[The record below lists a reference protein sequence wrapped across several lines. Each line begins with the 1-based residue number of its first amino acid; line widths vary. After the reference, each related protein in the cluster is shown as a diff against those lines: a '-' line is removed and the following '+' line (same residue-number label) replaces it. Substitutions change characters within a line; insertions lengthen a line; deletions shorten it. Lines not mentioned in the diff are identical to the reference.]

1 MSNSSEQTLE
11 EDHGGVV
18 EPPPHS
24 SSSDQNPSEQQS
36 EQQQTQEWETMA
48 RAWLLSFPEAKA
60 VSMDEVEAW
69 IDSNHHSLPEGI
81 RSMPR
86 SDVCQRLISIQ
97 KMRLPT
103 QEKEVSQFD
112 LENPPYRFQRTDQWR
127 PVYSWLES
135 LDQEEVVKSKEI
147 SDWLSA
153 NPDIQEQ
160 LCSRHT
166 RYHLMHY
173 IKKCHIKILKRKERK
188 MGLQQQQN
196 KETSLKVRRTV
207 IMKQPEE
214 LQSNAIINLPK
225 DGDAFLTKRK
235 EAYLKYE
242 ILVELEKLLSPIFS
256 KQQDGK

>member
-11 EDHGGVV
+11 EDHGGFV
-18 EPPPHS
+18 EPPPH

-103 QEKEVSQFD
+103 QVQ
-112 LENPPYRFQRTDQWR
+112 
-127 PVYSWLES
+127 
-135 LDQEEVVKSKEI
+135 
-147 SDWLSA
+147 
-153 NPDIQEQ
+153 
-160 LCSRHT
+160 
-166 RYHLMHY
+166 
-173 IKKCHIKILKRKERK
+173 
-188 MGLQQQQN
+188 
-196 KETSLKVRRTV
+196 
-207 IMKQPEE
+207 
-214 LQSNAIINLPK
+214 
-225 DGDAFLTKRK
+225 
-235 EAYLKYE
+235 
-242 ILVELEKLLSPIFS
+242 
-256 KQQDGK
+256 